1 MLVDPNATIAGVTQR
16 DLRRVFRLLR
26 GGFTFSVAYL
36 CERLTIDRA
45 RADALLLE
53 LIRSDFIEL
62 AEPLHHDPVDFYQLT
77 TKGSA
82 LANASFGKRFGQ
94 AKGEAII
101 AAVIARACEVNGD
114 PEMPW
119 FIEEIA
125 AFGSWLSQSGDY
137 GDIDLAVGLARRY
150 DTKTSMRLNDGLADN
165 SGRWLSFMGRLVF
178 AENVV
183 YRRLKRGDWRIS
195 IHPRREPTHLGV
207 PETVIFQSA
216 EVARV
221 DPPSDVQQS
230 AIDLDSDPSNLP
242 EELAGAD
249 PTNSFTRSSPAGP
262 GRSAVSSALAS
273 SPESGLN
280 VACRDRGRSSSRK

>member
-1 MLVDPNATIAGVTQR
+1 VGLVK
-16 DLRRVFRLLR
+16 F
-26 GGFTFSVAYL
+26 
-36 CERLTIDRA
+36 
-45 RADALLLE
+45 
-53 LIRSDFIEL
+53 
-62 AEPLHHDPVDFYQLT
+62 AEPRPSGATDFNQLT

-94 AKGEAII
+94 AKAEALV
-101 AAVIARACEVNGD
+101 AAVIARANEVNAS

-137 GDIDLAVGLARRY
+137 GDIDLAVGLAERY
-150 DTKTSMRLNDGLADN
+150 DTKTSMRLNDELADN
-165 SGRWLSFMGRLVF
+165 TGRSLSFMGRLVF

-183 YRRLKRGDWRIS
+183 YRRLKRRDWRIS

-221 DPPSDVQQS
+221 DPPCGVQQI

-249 PTNSFTRSSPAGP
+249 PANSFTGSSPAGP
-262 GRSAVSSALAS
+262 GRSAASPALAP

-280 VACRDRGRSSSRK
+280 VACRVRGRSSSRK